1 MLPWRRLHPLA
12 RFRNR
17 LKSPREHGLA
27 KINQILDDP
36 EVSFL
41 RFQQASL
48 RLYNTATRTFETLPE
63 LLRPGQPLYD
73 ADVVCVG
80 EVHDSESDHVIQRLI
95 LDALTYKHFAEVHT
109 DNLAPK
115 QVAVG
120 VEYFTRQQQTAL
132 DELIYGQ
139 CEKSGNYFRET
150 CDWDATWQYEWALYA
165 PLFRF
170 CQLNPTRIIGLNIP
184 FEVAHMVAHGGIES
198 VPSWLQELLPEMD
211 LSQRQ
216 HRRRFEDTLRMQNA
230 HRERAQPHPGLDHA
244 YTAQVLWDEYMADSA
259 HQYLSVNQGRLV
271 LLAGTNH
278 VWRDAIPDR
287 FERRSASSANPQ
299 RAVSILPWHGSTEP
313 AGLPRLADYILCMRG
328 PGGGNEIASTITA
341 QRHRLAGKSR
351 LFPAGYI

>member
-1 MLPWRRLHPLA
+1 
-12 RFRNR
+12 
-17 LKSPREHGLA
+17 
-27 KINQILDDP
+27 
-36 EVSFL
+36 
-41 RFQQASL
+41 
-48 RLYNTATRTFETLPE
+48 
-63 LLRPGQPLYD
+63 
-73 ADVVCVG
+73 
-80 EVHDSESDHVIQRLI
+80 
-95 LDALTYKHFAEVHT
+95 
-109 DNLAPK
+109 
-115 QVAVG
+115 
-120 VEYFTRQQQTAL
+120 
-132 DELIYGQ
+132 
-139 CEKSGNYFRET
+139 
-150 CDWDATWQYEWALYA
+150 
-165 PLFRF
+165 
-170 CQLNPTRIIGLNIP
+170 
-184 FEVAHMVAHGGIES
+184 MVAHGGIES